1 MEIFEKNEELQKEA
15 TALLKENNIVPILE
29 NFGEVIFGGS
39 YVYGTMVD
47 RDIDIAVVVEK
58 NIINYD
64 TRKEVIDQLLKIT
77 ALDGLA
83 MTDRFHFPKD
93 NAPKGIWFGP
103 PIWHNQ
109 NKWNIDIWLVTQ
121 NERYSHH
128 NSPLHKRMLSIT
140 EEQRK
145 IILEIKNQLLK
156 KGLKNK
162 GITSVE
168 IYNAVLDSNITNLSD
183 YLKYSQKSD

>member
-1 MEIFEKNEELQKEA
+1 
-15 TALLKENNIVPILE
+15 
-29 NFGEVIFGGS
+29 
-39 YVYGTMVD
+39 
-47 RDIDIAVVVEK
+47 
-58 NIINYD
+58 
-64 TRKEVIDQLLKIT
+64 
-77 ALDGLA
+77 
-83 MTDRFHFPKD
+83 
-93 NAPKGIWFGP
+93 
-103 PIWHNQ
+103 
-109 NKWNIDIWLVTQ
+109 
-121 NERYSHH
+121 
-128 NSPLHKRMLSIT
+128 MLSIT

>member
-103 PIWHNQ
+103 LIWHNQ

-168 IYNAVLDSNITNLSD
+168 IYTAVLDSNITNLSD